1 MIYKLL
7 PKNAVNKP
15 DIKRK
20 GDEGVKGQDEMVVPS
35 DKPVP
40 QDRK

>member
-1 MIYKLL
+1 MIHRLL
-7 PKNAVNKP
+7 HKNVVNMP

-20 GDEGVKGQDEMVVPS
+20 SDEGVKGQDEMVVPS